1 MQLSHNF
8 VLPVP
13 FDAAWDAF
21 GDLEG
26 LVPCVPGASL
36 LSHDGESFTGAVKVK
51 LGPISMLY
59 GGTGAFLER
68 DKASGRIV
76 VEAKGKDK
84 RGNGTAGARVVA
96 QVTPAGGSTSVEV
109 TTDLAVTGKPAQFGR
124 GVIQDVSDKLLGQF
138 VDAFIAKMAP
148 DAASDA
154 VVGERPVEES
164 VEKTVEESVAGQSA
178 ADAEPAAPAPAAQAR
193 PADSPLA
200 TPVETAGIPAAAPA
214 TTPAAASEPAELN
227 LLSTVLPVLARRYA
241 LPAALVVAAGVAV
254 WIWVAR

>member
-13 FDAAWDAF
+13 FDEAWDAF

-36 LSHDGESFTGAVKVK
+36 LSHDGETFTGAVKVK

-68 DKASGRIV
+68 DRASGRIV

-84 RGNGTAGARVVA
+84 RGNGTAGATVVA
-96 QVTPAGGSTSVEV
+96 QVTPAGGSTSVQV

-148 DAASDA
+148 DVASGA
-154 VVGERPVEES
+154 VVAEGAVEE
-164 VEKTVEESVAGQSA
+164 TVSGQSA
-178 ADAEPAAPAPAAQAR
+178 AHAEAAVPASAAQRPDSPPATPAEP
-193 PADSPLA
+193 
-200 TPVETAGIPAAAPA
+200 AGIPAAAPP
-214 TTPAAASEPAELN
+214 TPPAAEPAELN

-241 LPAALVVAAGVAV
+241 LPAALVVAAGVVV
-254 WIWVAR
+254 WVWLAR